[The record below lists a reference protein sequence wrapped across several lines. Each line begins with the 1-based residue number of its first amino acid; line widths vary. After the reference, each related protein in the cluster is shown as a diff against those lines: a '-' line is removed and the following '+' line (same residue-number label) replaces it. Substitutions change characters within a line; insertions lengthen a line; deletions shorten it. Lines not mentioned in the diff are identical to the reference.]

1 MAEELQEAR
10 IAKATQRREV
20 VAVLIARKAV
30 KRERI
35 DVRLKREFSRLDTII
50 MVEREVLR
58 KLREEREAEA
68 VA

>member
-20 VAVLIARKAV
+20 VAVLIARKV
-30 KRERI
+30 LRRERV
-35 DVRLKREFSRLDTII
+35 DASLKAEFKRQENII

-58 KLREEREAEA
+58 KLREEAEAEA